1 MVILNTPSNLFVIIM
16 SEDNPTFS
24 EVGEQNIRE
33 RARREEEDE
42 YPFQLYYVNER
53 ER

>member
-1 MVILNTPSNLFVIIM
+1 M
-16 SEDNPTFS
+16 SEDFPTFS
-24 EVGEQNIRE
+24 EIGEINIRE
-33 RARREEEDE
+33 RARREDDDE